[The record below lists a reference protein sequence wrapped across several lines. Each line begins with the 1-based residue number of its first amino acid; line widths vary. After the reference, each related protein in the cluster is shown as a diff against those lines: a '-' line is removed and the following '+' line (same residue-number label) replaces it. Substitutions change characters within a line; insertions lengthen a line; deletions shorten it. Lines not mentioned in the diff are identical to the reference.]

1 MSMEQI
7 KNWLNSLE
15 VPFELEEDKNTFKL
29 LWDVE
34 GTNFEIRITIRADKW
49 ILVAV
54 LLLRSEEIPAESKED
69 LYGFLLRENWQLD
82 DVTYSMD
89 MKGNLYSE
97 NDIPEQT
104 NLENFKSELD
114 AVVFGL
120 ERFFTNVSSR
130 FGIEPKGS

>member
-69 LYGFLLRENWQLD
+69 LYGFLLHENWQLD

-89 MKGNLYSE
+89 EKGNLYSE

>member
-7 KNWLNSLE
+7 KSWLNSLE
-15 VPFELEEDKNTFKL
+15 VPFELEEDKSTFKV

-34 GTNFEIRITIRADKW
+34 GTNFEVRITVRADKW
-49 ILVAV
+49 ILASV
-54 LLLRSEEIPAESKED
+54 LLLRQDEIPAECREE
-69 LYGFLLRENWQLD
+69 LYGFLLHENWQLD

-89 MKGNLYSE
+89 EGGNLYSE
-97 NDIPEQT
+97 NDIPEQS

>member
-7 KNWLNSLE
+7 KSWLNSLE
-15 VPFELEEDKNTFKL
+15 VPFELEEDKSTFKL

-34 GTNFEIRITIRADKW
+34 DTNFEVRITVRADKW
-49 ILVAV
+49 ILASV
-54 LLLRSEEIPAESKED
+54 LLLRQDEIPAECREE
-69 LYGFLLRENWQLD
+69 LYGFLLHENWQLD

-89 MKGNLYSE
+89 ERGNLYSE
-97 NDIPEQT
+97 NDIPEQS